1 MAKKQCEGLV
11 TFETL
16 HWSEW
21 WDNMTWPTV
30 LTMLLICWTL
40 LTKLTFVTSYTIC
53 ETCDFWDTCY
63 NSDNWHWTAFAS
75 QIFLDIPSNSCWI
88 CCNVTC
94 DDMFTICLVKKK
106 PVAGPK
112 RCKEL
117 KCSNLRLHLR
127 KKSTYI
133 TLEDTF
139 LQVSRM
145 DLFVT
150 GRFKAISVR
159 EIRARTIPVGRIAL
173 PDRPHLWDEQCA
185 GALKWL
191 DLSLLYQWTSR
202 QKLAP
207 KTKPSSSLQPCVL

>member
-1 MAKKQCEGLV
+1 MRKHDLTNIFDNVDNFYKFYNLWNLWLFRHLLQFWQL
-11 TFETL
+11 TL
-16 HWSEW
+16 DS
-21 WDNMTWPTV
+21 
-30 LTMLLICWTL
+30 IR
-40 LTKLTFVTSYTIC
+40 KS
-53 ETCDFWDTCY
+53 
-63 NSDNWHWTAFAS
+63 
-75 QIFLDIPSNSCWI
+75 DIPRYSKQFLLDLLQ
-88 CCNVTC
+88 C
-94 DDMFTICLVKKK
+94 DMWWHVYHLFGQKEASRRPQKMQRAEVFKVE
-106 PVAGPK
+106 VAF
-112 RCKEL
+112 EE
-117 KCSNLRLHLR
+117 
-127 KKSTYI
+127 KSTYI

-150 GRFKAISVR
+150 NRFQTISVR